1 MPNFALNAAPI
12 FSETERSIEVYQ
24 TTLPSFFA
32 ASISCGV
39 MASAGGAWA
48 RTREANTVPSASA
61 VEPFRTSRLEIL
73 FFIAVL
79 PFFLLSAQRAAALG
93 WQREPDLGA
102 LGNGVGGPRDDPQ
115 RGAVRGFD

>member
-39 MASAGGAWA
+39 MASDGGAWA
-48 RTREANTVPSASA
+48 RTREANSVPSASA
-61 VEPFRTSRLEIL
+61 VVPFRMSRLLIL
-73 FFIAVL
+73 FFIAIS
-79 PFFLLSAQRAAALG
+79 FCLSAQRAAALRR
-93 WQREPDLGA
+93 QREPDLGA
-102 LGNGVGGPRDDPQ
+102 LGDRIVGPRDDPQ
-115 RGAVRGFD
+115 